1 MSLVPVEWVLALH
14 ERRGRYITLADNNQ
28 RAIREGDTY
37 DHGMVFS
44 DRPLHV
50 GEVFQLK
57 IEELE
62 SKWAGSLVRNNKCCR
77 DSTFEDCQLR
87 RNEIILNLRIIIY
100 METYFISYHV
110 RMFFLCDTIGVN
122 AYTFKKAFLNIS
134 SNFEGETY

>member
-62 SKWAGSLVRNNKCCR
+62 SKWAGSLVRNNNCCR
-77 DSTFEDCQLR
+77 DVCYFRGLPTSSE
-87 RNEIILNLRIIIY
+87 RNNFKVRNYHLHGNLP
-100 METYFISYHV
+100 H
-110 RMFFLCDTIGVN
+110 FL
-122 AYTFKKAFLNIS
+122 
-134 SNFEGETY
+134 

>member
-14 ERRGRYITLADNNQ
+14 ERRGRYITLTDNNQ

-62 SKWAGSLVRNNKCCR
+62 SKWAGSLVRNNNCCR
-77 DSTFEDCQLR
+77 DVTFEDCQLR

-100 METYFISYHV
+100 METHFISYHV
-110 RMFFLCDTIGVN
+110 RMLFCV
-122 AYTFKKAFLNIS
+122 
-134 SNFEGETY
+134 